1 MPILICH
8 DGSPTAKQAISV
20 ARATLAGDH
29 VILLHV
35 WSPPLAFL
43 ADAFS
48 DPGVL
53 PGPTIEDLER
63 FALDRAQEIA
73 QEGQQLARADGLTVE
88 TRVERSE
95 NTVWRTILDVAEDR
109 RGPHRGRHTRSHRRA
124 VVSAGE
130 RLGRGRPP
138 LGATGARRTGT
149 HIT

>member
-1 MPILICH
+1 ME
-8 DGSPTAKQAISV
+8 S
-20 ARATLAGDH
+20 
-29 VILLHV
+29 
-35 WSPPLAFL
+35 PLAFL

-95 NTVWRTILDVAEDR
+95 NTVWRTILDVAEGIDADLTVV
-109 RGPHRGRHTRSHRRA
+109 GTRGRTVVQSSLLGSVSGA
-124 VVSAGE
+124 VVHHSE
-130 RLGRGRPP
+130 RPVLVVPGR
-138 LGATGARRTGT
+138 T
-149 HIT
+149 